1 MEHIKAVGTLN
12 DTKADL
18 AFVGGKIQTP
28 AHPSGFVQALAVR
41 GGLQAGRART
51 DEVIGLAA
59 GKGARMRQRL
69 VAISAM
75 AGCAAIF
82 LAACASSSSSS
93 SSVPTSSSS
102 APATGPTAA
111 PAPPVPAAAGNFDSC
126 SVVTSAEAASALG
139 QAVTQGVLGH
149 ATIEGGLACVFY
161 GPSAPTPRD
170 PNVSQADSV
179 RVVVVRGPEALT
191 WYQDY
196 KSKVSAQPE
205 SGYGDQAY
213 YDGYASLSILK
224 GDYYLRIAVI
234 PAGAPPSLTAEEQLA
249 RAILPKL

>member
-1 MEHIKAVGTLN
+1 
-12 DTKADL
+12 
-18 AFVGGKIQTP
+18 
-28 AHPSGFVQALAVR
+28 
-41 GGLQAGRART
+41 
-51 DEVIGLAA
+51 
-59 GKGARMRQRL
+59 MRRRP
-69 VAISAM
+69 VVISAM
-75 AGCAAIF
+75 AGCAAI
-82 LAACASSSSSS
+82 LLTACASSSSSS
-93 SSVPTSSSS
+93 VPSPSSSP
-102 APATGPTAA
+102 PATGPTAA
-111 PAPPVPAAAGNFDSC
+111 PAPPVPSAAAVGNFDSC

-139 QAVTQGVLGH
+139 QAVTLGVLGK

-179 RVVVVRGPEALT
+179 RVVVVRGPKALA
-191 WYQDY
+191 WYQNY

-224 GDYYLRIAVI
+224 GDYYLRIAVL
-234 PAGAPPSLTAEEQLA
+234 PAGASPSLTAEEQLA